1 MTQIYVRSI
10 ASIVDANSFLLLNRV
25 WILLSLTAKCVLRV
39 MFATKRKEI
48 KTIMESYILA
58 TKRADNL
65 PAVHLQEIVP
75 NGLKSKHDF
84 PIHGTEVD
92 MTKMATLEN

>member
-1 MTQIYVRSI
+1 
-10 ASIVDANSFLLLNRV
+10 
-25 WILLSLTAKCVLRV
+25 
-39 MFATKRKEI
+39 
-48 KTIMESYILA
+48 MESYILA

-75 NGLKSKHDF
+75 NSLKSKHDS
-84 PIHGTEVD
+84 PIHAAPVD